1 MKIEAKHLKHSPA
14 LVFFLLM
21 GIRSVYS
28 LSVTLSHIL
37 PKTGLD
43 WSIISSAISTFTP
56 FIIAAALFFRI
67 PKLLYLPFGT
77 DIAVALCWLI
87 VGFAR
92 MLSAG
97 VVHTTDLLLL
107 LGYFLQIAQFG
118 VLTWMTVRFGKMKM
132 LWFLPLLLY
141 LAYSIVYRVYIF
153 VLVGGGALNFSL
165 FYDLI
170 HTVPA
175 YGFLG
180 YWLAHP
186 YKRSYLL
193 KMQNS
198 SERKEN
204 NNA

>member
-1 MKIEAKHLKHSPA
+1 MKIEAKHLRHSPA

-28 LSVTLSHIL
+28 LSVIL
-37 PKTGLD
+37 PRTDFGWDTLGSILTGLM
-43 WSIISSAISTFTP
+43 P
-56 FIIAAALFFRI
+56 LVIAAALFFRI
-67 PKLLYLPFGT
+67 PNLLYLPFGT

-170 HTVPA
+170 LTVPA

-193 KMQNS
+193 KIQNS
-198 SERKEN
+198 SEREEN

>member
-1 MKIEAKHLKHSPA
+1 MMKIEAKNLKHSPA

-28 LSVTLSHIL
+28 LSVIL
-37 PKTGLD
+37 PRTDFGWDTLGSILTGLM
-43 WSIISSAISTFTP
+43 P
-56 FIIAAALFFRI
+56 LVIAAALFFRI
-67 PKLLYLPFGT
+67 PNLLYLPFGT

-118 VLTWMTVRFGKMKM
+118 VLMWMTVRFGKMKM

-141 LAYSIVYRVYIF
+141 LAYSIVYRIYIF

-170 HTVPA
+170 LTVPA

-186 YKRSYLL
+186 YKRSDLL
-193 KMQNS
+193 KIQNS
-198 SERKEN
+198 SEREEN

>member
-1 MKIEAKHLKHSPA
+1 MKIEPKNLTRSPA
-14 LVFFLLM
+14 LVFFLIM
-21 GIRSVYS
+21 GLQNIYT
-28 LSVTLSHIL
+28 LSVVLPRTEFGWDTLSSIL
-37 PKTGLD
+37 TSL
-43 WSIISSAISTFTP
+43 AP
-56 FIIAAALFFRI
+56 FLIAAALFFRI
-67 PKLLYLPFGT
+67 PNLLYLPFGA

-87 VGFAR
+87 VGFSR

-170 HTVPA
+170 LTVPA

>member
-1 MKIEAKHLKHSPA
+1 MKIEAKNLKHSPA
-14 LVFFLLM
+14 LVFFLIM

-28 LSVTLSHIL
+28 LSVIL
-37 PKTGLD
+37 PRTEFGWDTVGSILSGLM
-43 WSIISSAISTFTP
+43 P
-56 FIIAAALFFRI
+56 LVIAAALFFRI
-67 PKLLYLPFGT
+67 PNLLYLPFGA

-141 LAYSIVYRVYIF
+141 LAYSVVYRVYIF
-153 VLVGGGALNFSL
+153 VLVGGGALNLSL

-170 HTVPA
+170 LTVPA

-180 YWLAHP
+180 HWLAHP

-193 KMQNS
+193 KIQNT
-198 SERKEN
+198 SEKEET

>member
-1 MKIEAKHLKHSPA
+1 MKIEAKNLTRSPA
-14 LVFFLLM
+14 LVFFLIM
-21 GIRSVYS
+21 GIQSVYS
-28 LSVTLSHIL
+28 LSIIL
-37 PKTGLD
+37 PRTEFGWDTFSSILTGLM
-43 WSIISSAISTFTP
+43 P
-56 FIIAAALFFRI
+56 FVIAAALFFRI
-67 PKLLYLPFGT
+67 PNLLYLPFGV

-87 VGFAR
+87 VYFAR

-97 VVHTTDLLLL
+97 VVYTTDLLLL

-118 VLTWMTVRFGKMKM
+118 VLTWMTFRFGQMKS

-141 LAYSIVYRVYIF
+141 LAYSIVYRIYIY
-153 VLVGGGALNFSL
+153 VLIGGGAINLSL

-170 HTVPA
+170 LTVPA

-193 KMQNS
+193 KLQNT
-198 SERKEN
+198 SEKEEN